1 MGLNLIRVHAEHET
15 VRGKVDPAS
24 KNQHASLKN
33 KYLDAIWILSPLEID
48 KGRERKEQAKIQPR
62 LRPVLAT

>member
-1 MGLNLIRVHAEHET
+1 MGLNLICVHAEHET
-15 VRGKVDPAS
+15 VRGKVDQAS

-33 KYLDAIWILSPLEID
+33 KYLGAIWILSPLEID